1 LPVKR
6 ILLVEDNKINREKLA
21 AQLRS
26 SEYDVDM
33 AIDGRQGLDMAMAS
47 PPDLIVMDM
56 SLPEISGWDATR
68 QLKDSD
74 ATNKV
79 PVIALTAHALS
90 ADREKA
96 LQAGCDDYDTKPVDI
111 GRLLGKIEVLIQ
123 R

>member
-1 LPVKR
+1 MPVKR